1 MLTYN
6 YGPADSQIMPPTPFR
21 ATAHTLLYDP
31 PIEEFSVLLTDLPA
45 GAEEVHEAIDGP
57 SIFLV
62 TEGSG
67 KVSWG
72 AGGGGDA
79 VLGTGLV
86 FFVGA
91 GTEVKF
97 ESGEDGAL
105 VLYRAFAEV
114 P

>member
-1 MLTYN
+1 M
-6 YGPADSQIMPPTPFR
+6 
-21 ATAHTLLYDP
+21 
-31 PIEEFSVLLTDLPA
+31 LLTNLPA
-45 GAEEVHEAIDGP
+45 GEEETHEAIDGP

-67 KVSWG
+67 KISW
-72 AGGGGDA
+72 GGGGESGQHSEEA
-79 VLGTGLV
+79 ELGEGLV

-97 ESGEDGAL
+97 SSEKEAAL
-105 VLYRAFAEV
+105 VLYRAFVEA